1 VTTLATR
8 AELVKLAALLEIP
21 VDELSGLEGYQ
32 PGDLRAL
39 RETITDRL
47 FESDRRRLV
56 GIATASKM
64 VPAGISARIAEMAFP
79 APLAARVSGLLE
91 PARAVDLARKVSIP
105 FLAEMTPYLDPR
117 RVSAIIERIPS
128 DIVVKVGRILGDAGE
143 HITMGRFVSYVNKDA
158 IAQTAAVLSDASLLR
173 TGFVLEDP
181 GVLPEMVRLLPPERL
196 RGVIRAAYEEE
207 LWPEALNMLDHL
219 DDAARGLLADIAAGE
234 EAAVLD
240 GMVAVAHQEDLWEI
254 ALPVARTMNPESRKR
269 FASLPTFGRPE
280 VLDKVVRTAADK
292 ELWPELLPLVPLL
305 PVTARRE
312 VARIALD
319 LGTEVQERVLA
330 EASEHNLW
338 APLVTIAAAMGDD
351 VPWESL
357 PWDIGEIV
365 ASMGEAEMDAFLA
378 DVADADLWGDVLAI
392 AGRVPDEH
400 VARLARQ
407 AVALDVAAITTRVI
421 DAADQTGLWAEG
433 LGLLARLD
441 GSTLEELA
449 VHAAALPVDLRGRVV
464 KAATGLGV
472 LDSLGPVSAALA

>member
-1 VTTLATR
+1 MTTLATR
-8 AELVKLAALLEIP
+8 AELTKFAALLDIP
-21 VDELSGLEGYQ
+21 SDELSYLEGY
-32 PGDLRAL
+32 PPAELRTL
-39 RETITDRL
+39 RERVTDRL

-64 VPAGISARIAEMAFP
+64 VPVGISARIAELAFP

-117 RVSAIIERIPS
+117 RVSAIIERIPT

-143 HITMGRFVSYVNKDA
+143 HITMGRFVSYVDKEA
-158 IAQTAAVLSDASLLR
+158 ISQAAAVLSDASLLR

-207 LWPEALNMLDHL
+207 LWPEALNLLDHL

-240 GMVAVAHQEDLWEI
+240 AMVAVAHTEELWEI
-254 ALPVARTMNPESRKR
+254 ALPVARTMNPDSRRK
-269 FASLPTFGRPE
+269 FASLATFGRPE
-280 VLDKVVRTAADK
+280 VLDNVVRTAAEK
-292 ELWPELLPLVPLL
+292 QLWPELLPLVPLL

-312 VARIALD
+312 VARIALE
-319 LGTEVQERVLA
+319 LGTDVQERVLA
-330 EASEHNLW
+330 EASEHDLW
-338 APLVTIAAAMGDD
+338 APLVSIAAALGED
-351 VPWESL
+351 VPWDSL

-365 ASMGEAEMDAFLA
+365 ATMGEAEMDVFLA
-378 DVADADLWGDVLAI
+378 NVADADLWGDVLAI
-392 AGRVPDEH
+392 AERVPDEH
-400 VARLARQ
+400 VSRLARQ
-407 AVALDVAAITTRVI
+407 AAALDVEAIMSRVV
-421 DAADQTGLWAEG
+421 DAADATGLWAEG

-441 GSTLEELA
+441 DATLEELA
-449 VHAAALPVDLRGRVV
+449 VHGAALPADLRARVV
-464 KAATGLGV
+464 EAATKLGV
-472 LDSLGPVSAALA
+472 LDDLGPVGVALA